1 MKPVTSHIKFLVYW
15 TINEINVKLRRKK
28 YVNNTTS
35 KKVHCKNSKNKQK
48 KDSDVF
54 TQISKHKY
62 LHEKFCTTEVMCKTQ
77 LLIKGCIK

>member
-1 MKPVTSHIKFLVYW
+1 MSTTLLQRKYI
-15 TINEINVKLRRKK
+15 VKIVKTK
-28 YVNNTTS
+28 
-35 KKVHCKNSKNKQK
+35 K